1 MWSCCWRYHQSA
13 SMDENAADQVHSPKK
28 MRETPKNLLVRLQ
41 WVSRAALL
49 RLTILAIILSI
60 LISWGWFAMIQMP
73 GESFRDSLPSLTP
86 KEVALRNA
94 LRQDLEKLA
103 GEIGQRNYLT
113 YKSLT
118 AAADFL
124 KSSLATTGYPV
135 QPQGYTVDNQTYYNL
150 EVEIPGTDRANEI
163 VIVGGHYDSVFGSP
177 GANDNGTG
185 AVATLEL
192 ARLFA
197 GKKPSRTLRF
207 VEFVN
212 EEPPFFWTENMGS
225 LVYAKRCKQR
235 KEKVVAML
243 SLETMGYYSDKIG
256 SQNYPAPLSAF
267 YPLQGNFIA
276 FIGNMASGRLVRE
289 VIASFRRH
297 TQFPSEGAALPG
309 FVTGV
314 GWSDQWSF
322 WQQGYPGL
330 MITDTA
336 PFRYPYYHTL
346 DDTPDK
352 VDYDCLARVV
362 AGLERAIADLSGLS

>member
-1 MWSCCWRYHQSA
+1 
-13 SMDENAADQVHSPKK
+13 
-28 MRETPKNLLVRLQ
+28 MRETPKNRRLNLQ
-41 WVSRAALL
+41 WFNRAALL
-49 RLTILAIILSI
+49 RLTILAMILSI

-73 GESFRDSLPSLTP
+73 GESFRGSLPPLTP
-86 KEVALRNA
+86 QEVALRNT
-94 LRQDLEKLA
+94 LRQALDKLA
-103 GEIGQRNYLT
+103 GEIGQRHYLS
-113 YKSLT
+113 YKNLT

-124 KSSLATTGYPV
+124 KSSLAQAGYQV
-135 QPQGYTVDNQTYYNL
+135 QQQGYTVDSQTYYNL
-150 EVEIPGTDRANEI
+150 EVEIPGTDRADEI

-225 LVYAKRCKQR
+225 IVYAQRCKQR
-235 KEKVVAML
+235 QEKVVAML

-276 FIGNMASGRLVRE
+276 FIGNTASGGLVRE
-289 VIASFRRH
+289 VMASFRRH

-309 FVTGV
+309 FVTGI
-314 GWSDQWSF
+314 GWSDHWSF
-322 WQQGYPGL
+322 WQQGYLGL

-352 VDYDCLARVV
+352 VDYDRFARVV
-362 AGLERAIADLSGLS
+362 AGLERAIADLSGLSQPHQ

>member
-1 MWSCCWRYHQSA
+1 MH
-13 SMDENAADQVHSPKK
+13 
-28 MRETPKNLLVRLQ
+28 ETAKNPLLRLQ
-41 WVSRAALL
+41 WVNRAALL

-73 GESFRDSLPSLTP
+73 GESFRGLLPPLTQ
-86 KEVALRNA
+86 KEVAMRNA
-94 LRQDLEKLA
+94 LKRDLQKLA

-113 YKSLT
+113 YESLT

-124 KSSLATTGYPV
+124 KTSLATAGYQV
-135 QPQGYTVDNQTYYNL
+135 QQQGYTVENQTYYNL
-150 EVEIPGTDRANEI
+150 EVEIPGTDRADEI
-163 VIVGGHYDSVFGSP
+163 VIIGGHYDSVAGSP

-197 GKKPSRTLRF
+197 GKKPARTLRF

-212 EEPPFFWTENMGS
+212 EEPPFFWTGNMGS
-225 LVYAKRCKQR
+225 LIYAKRCKDR

-267 YPLQGNFIA
+267 YPLQGNFIG
-276 FIGNMASGRLVRE
+276 FIGNIASGGLVRE
-289 VIASFRRH
+289 VIASFRRQ

-314 GWSDQWSF
+314 GWSDHWSF
-322 WQQGYPGL
+322 WEQGYPGL

-336 PFRYPYYHTL
+336 PFRYPYYHTEE
-346 DDTPDK
+346 DTPDK
-352 VDYDCLARVV
+352 VDYDRFARVV
-362 AGLERAIADLSGLS
+362 AGVERAIADLSGLSQPE